1 MKILRLFTALFIAA
15 MAITACDDT
24 TDNIGSSIT
33 NEVDNLSIQQKV
45 FNVTSRSVVPGPVLS
60 RNNTG
65 MIGKVKDPETDT
77 YVTGDYMT
85 QLGVLSSFSL
95 DTLEYIRNAHDGN
108 IEADSFYGDS
118 LAHMKVTAYE
128 MSKPMTEDKEY
139 YSDYDAF
146 KGGWVSEDNHHA
158 SATYNLSKGST
169 MAFRIYLNGPYKARD
184 GKTYKNYGS
193 YIMNTYVE
201 HPEYFKSNYRFLNN
215 VCPGFYIKNTGGIGN
230 VANIWNTELQLYWKI
245 KKTVKD
251 SHGNDSIVTGYTYNR
266 FDGTEEVLQLNKITN
281 DTKTLE
287 RLASNEECTFIKS
300 PAGIFTEVTLPV
312 EDIIKGHEKDT
323 LNTASI
329 SFPRMNNVDDSKY
342 QFSAPSTILMVEADS
357 LNAFFEQSKLT
368 DNRSSYTATFSAS
381 TSKKNAYTF
390 YNISNLVTKMH
401 NAKLEGE
408 KKNAN
413 WVNEHPN
420 WNKVMLVPVTL
431 KTSTINNSTVV
442 TKINHDMSLSST
454 RLIKATND
462 ANKDYTLDKSGN
474 KVAAGPVQI
483 KVIYSRFKE

>member
-45 FNVTSRSVVPGPVLS
+45 FNVTSRSVVSGPVLS

-65 MIGKVKDPETDT
+65 MIGMVKDPETGT

-85 QLGVLSSFSL
+85 QFGVLSSFSL
-95 DTLEYIRNAHDGN
+95 DTLEYIRNAHNGN
-108 IEADSFYGDS
+108 IEADSCFLLVSYKTIYGDS
-118 LAHMKVTAYE
+118 LAPMKVTAYE

-146 KGGWVSEDNHHA
+146 KGGWVSEDNYHA
-158 SATYNLSKGST
+158 SATYNLSEGST

-184 GKTYKNYGS
+184 GKTYKNYGT

-245 KKTVKD
+245 QKTVKD
-251 SHGNDSIVTGYTYNR
+251 SHGNDSIVSGYTYNR

-287 RLASNEECTFIKS
+287 KLASNEECTFIKS

-329 SFPRMNNVDDSKY
+329 SFPRMNNVEDSKY
-342 QFSAPSTILMVEADS
+342 QFSAPSTILIDRKS
-357 LNAFFEQSKLT
+357 
-368 DNRSSYTATFSAS
+368 
-381 TSKKNAYTF
+381 
-390 YNISNLVTKMH
+390 
-401 NAKLEGE
+401 
-408 KKNAN
+408 
-413 WVNEHPN
+413 
-420 WNKVMLVPVTL
+420 
-431 KTSTINNSTVV
+431 VV
-442 TKINHDMSLSST
+442 
-454 RLIKATND
+454 
-462 ANKDYTLDKSGN
+462 
-474 KVAAGPVQI
+474 
-483 KVIYSRFKE
+483 